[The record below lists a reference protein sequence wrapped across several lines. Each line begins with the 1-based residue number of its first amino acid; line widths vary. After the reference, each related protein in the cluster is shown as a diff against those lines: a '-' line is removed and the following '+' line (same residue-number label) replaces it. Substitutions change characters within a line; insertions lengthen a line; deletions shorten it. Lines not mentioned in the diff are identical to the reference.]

1 MDGSRRLVNGAA
13 PSRGR
18 PGVSSHIGRAWR
30 CGPSLHFDVEQG
42 PKGPV
47 GGESPAGLNI
57 THCVSRVSRDPATR
71 RGLFLRKVM
80 RAAREHDPSEAGGVR
95 DALGT
100 LQDFGQWPFAAI
112 AVGLIAYG
120 GYQLLNARYRRIRVR

>member
-1 MDGSRRLVNGAA
+1 MSSEV
-13 PSRGR
+13 GR
-18 PGVSSHIGRAWR
+18 WVIGVSRFGIA
-30 CGPSLHFDVEQG
+30 
-42 PKGPV
+42 
-47 GGESPAGLNI
+47 A
-57 THCVSRVSRDPATR
+57 
-71 RGLFLRKVM
+71 RGVVFIAIVWLVM